1 MLANTNITQRKR
13 LTTPD
18 CEQITGIIYYMDDNG
33 HAAVAPDDATVLNGI
48 VVTSDGTELG
58 PEMTE
63 ADIAADKVCTALFKK
78 ALSADSDSSCQ
89 GLSKADSDRILA
101 NIMASLK
108 LSDGTKA

>member
-63 ADIAADKVCTALFKK
+63 ADIAAERTCDRLFGRIKGNESPMPKAISDKL
-78 ALSADSDSSCQ
+78 
-89 GLSKADSDRILA
+89 LA
-101 NIMASLK
+101 NIMANLNLK